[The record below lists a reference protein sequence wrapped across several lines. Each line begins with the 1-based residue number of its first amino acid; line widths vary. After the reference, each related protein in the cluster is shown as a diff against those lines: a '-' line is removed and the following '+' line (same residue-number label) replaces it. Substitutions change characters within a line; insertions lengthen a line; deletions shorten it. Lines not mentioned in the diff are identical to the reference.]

1 MDPWVELRI
10 HGVSGTPPED
20 LLDRPHVVQVDGDAR
35 SRFFRATDADHVV
48 LTGPDG
54 QAVEGFHWGR
64 YTSGSWIQALWLTLL
79 PIGLVNLAAFMLP
92 GPRLISTSQG
102 EEKEEPRAVRARS
115 VALGFLRL
123 IGVLLTMLLSLAV
136 SMTLIDVV
144 AVRWLGTQSWAPAW
158 VVSVAPL
165 VATLAAGVFVAAL
178 GGRAWFLS
186 LFNRE
191 VGRSTDPPLP
201 ATPRPPAA
209 TSVDTS
215 ASSVRGAPF
224 SPFASDDFYTGDPD
238 TLTLRGLHV
247 AAGFAVPAFLA
258 TSVAD
263 VRWAW
268 AVAVTVIG
276 VVLVVIALLGDKEGA
291 ATTAMTTA
299 KPRARWHAVA
309 AVLTHLV
316 VGFGFLVLV
325 VAAFAIQG
333 IRPTSGDPRLR
344 RGPEWSAEK
353 FDEAASWLL
362 VLSGVCVVGLTVA
375 VVALAFLSRP
385 QSGTPGTP
393 WWHFRPY
400 SHRCAAVPVA
410 ALGLFLGV
418 GYSAALVL
426 GVSTLLARTNSG
438 AGGATLTTEVLKSVA
453 YAFGIGVIPVLGIG
467 LLLGVQRFRS
477 GSELARRARRGL
489 PDPSPFPE
497 PRLRVWRRALA
508 SAIWVAQLK
517 NAVQAIIWTVVVAA
531 SVLTLAMAL
540 HQFGIV
546 DIPLLAYRTSGMPAW
561 DAAWWQIGTW
571 LLLGLI
577 GGMVALSRGALRS
590 TNLRRGVN
598 IIWDVVAFW
607 PHAVHPFIPEPYSMR
622 VVRDL
627 AQRIRDHLAALGP
640 TDRRQ
645 VVVCGHSQGSLI
657 SFAALNLLT
666 DEECRRVSFL
676 TFGSQ
681 LRVIFPRAFP
691 LYVNYAGIDYLYKRL
706 DGSWIN
712 LYRETD
718 PLAGPVLSWNHTTD
732 GTSQGFPDAGAPA
745 QERSPEGPYAT
756 VRHGA
761 DWLLRDPVPRVDPEQ
776 KAPVHA
782 LQKHSYFWSNP
793 EWDTALRALRRIP
806 PSG

>member
-20 LLDRPHVVQVDGDAR
+20 LLDRPLVVQVDGDAR
-35 SRFFRATDADHVV
+35 SRFFRATGADHEILAGTDDQV
-48 LTGPDG
+48 
-54 QAVEGFHWGR
+54 VEGFHWGR

-79 PIGLVNLAAFMLP
+79 PVGLVNLAAFMLP
-92 GPRLISTSQG
+92 GPRLLSTG
-102 EEKEEPRAVRARS
+102 DEEPRAVRARS

-123 IGVLLTMLLSLAV
+123 LGVLLTMLLSLAV

-144 AVRWLGTQSWAPAW
+144 AVRWLGTQDWAPEWA
-158 VVSVAPL
+158 VSFAPL
-165 VATLAAGVFVAAL
+165 AATLAAGAFIAVL
-178 GGRAWFLS
+178 GGRAWFVALGGA
-186 LFNRE
+186 R
-191 VGRSTDPPLP
+191 RTTDPPLR
-201 ATPRPPAA
+201 ATPPVTSRSGDVAGAA
-209 TSVDTS
+209 S
-215 ASSVRGAPF
+215 RGAPF
-224 SPFASDDFYTGDPD
+224 SPFASEEFYTGDPD

-258 TSVAD
+258 TSVAGNE
-263 VRWAW
+263 VARLVAL
-268 AVAVTVIG
+268 AVVG
-276 VVLVVIALLGDKEGA
+276 VVLLVVGFLGDKEGA
-291 ATTAMTTA
+291 ATTAMGTVRSAT
-299 KPRARWHAVA
+299 RWHTVA
-309 AVLTHLV
+309 TWLTRV
-316 VGFGFLVLV
+316 VVVTGAGLLV

-333 IRPTSGDPRLR
+333 IRPTDGTEDTTLT

-353 FDEAASWLL
+353 FDEAASYLL
-362 VLSGVCVVGLTVA
+362 VISGVCLFGLTVA
-375 VVALAFLSRP
+375 VVVLAFLSRP
-385 QSGTPGTP
+385 QSGSPGTP

-426 GVSTLLARTNSG
+426 GVSTLLARTDSG
-438 AGGATLTTEVLKSVA
+438 EEGATITTEVLKGVA

-477 GSELARRARRGL
+477 RKELAQRARRGL

-497 PRLRVWRRALA
+497 PRLKAWRRALA

-517 NAVQAIIWTVVVAA
+517 NAVQAIIWTIVVAA

-540 HQFGIV
+540 HQFDLL

-561 DAAWWQIGTW
+561 DAAWWKVGTW
-571 LLLGLI
+571 LLLGMI

-598 IIWDVVAFW
+598 IIWDVIAFW
-607 PHAVHPFIPEPYSMR
+607 PHAVHPFIPEPYSLR

-627 AQRIRDHLAALGP
+627 AQRIRDHLALLGP
-640 TDRRQ
+640 TDTSRQ

-657 SFAALNLLT
+657 GFAALNLLT

-706 DGSWIN
+706 DRSWIN

-718 PLAGPVLSWNHTTD
+718 PLAGPVLSWNHTPD
-732 GTSQGFPDAGAPA
+732 GQAQSFPDTGAAPHA
-745 QERSPEGPYAT
+745 PGPRDPYGT

-761 DWLLRDPVPRVDPEQ
+761 DWLLLDPVPRVDRLQ
-776 KAPVHA
+776 QAPVQMLH
-782 LQKHSYFWSNP
+782 KHSHFWASP
-793 EWDTALRALRRIP
+793 EWMNALRELRSIP
-806 PSG
+806 PT